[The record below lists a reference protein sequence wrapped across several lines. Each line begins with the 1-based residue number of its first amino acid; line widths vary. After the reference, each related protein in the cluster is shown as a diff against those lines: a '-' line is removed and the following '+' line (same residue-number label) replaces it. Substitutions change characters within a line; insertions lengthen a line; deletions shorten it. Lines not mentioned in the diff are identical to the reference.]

1 MDGKSGRGIGSG
13 DIDGQV
19 RDVISLQDS
28 MAKKIVADLSPALGT
43 SSGSLVKRQTSD
55 FEAHD
60 LYLKGHFFWNQRT
73 AESMRAGISYL
84 KQAIAKDPNYALAW
98 AELSSAY
105 SLEPA
110 FGDMASDEIR
120 SLARDAAQKAVT
132 LDPGLAEAHTALGI
146 SLTFNDWNFAGGV
159 AELEKAIKLDPQN
172 SFPRLFHAWP
182 LFALGRG
189 EEAAADIMQARKL
202 DRLSPIINTRYGT
215 ALMWLGRNAEA
226 ERELRK
232 ALDVDP
238 NNLFARFELGKALA
252 LQGKYKEA
260 RIYFPDAIDC
270 EVGRCMGMVAWAAGR
285 EGRTDEA
292 RAIYKRL
299 EARSR
304 ERLISPEALAVAA
317 VGMGDKEL
325 ALDWLQKSV
334 EQHSFFVIFMKSDP
348 EFAPLMSSPRFK
360 EIANRVGI

>member
-1 MDGKSGRGIGSG
+1 
-13 DIDGQV
+13 IDGQMQ
-19 RDVISLQDS
+19 DVISLQDS

-43 SSGSLVKRQTSD
+43 SSGSLVKRQTSN

-110 FGDMASDEIR
+110 FGDMASVEIR
-120 SLARDAAQKAVT
+120 SLAREAAEKAVT

-146 SLTFNDWNFAGGV
+146 SLTFNDWNFTEAL
-159 AELEKAIKLDPQN
+159 AELDKAIKLDPQN
-172 SFPRLFHAWP
+172 SFPRLFRAWP

-189 EEAAADIMQARKL
+189 KEATADIEQARKL
-202 DRLSPIINTRYGT
+202 DRLSPIINTRFGT
-215 ALMWLGRNAEA
+215 ALTWMGRNAEA
-226 ERELRK
+226 ERELNE
-232 ALDVDP
+232 ALEIDP
-238 NNLFARFELGKALA
+238 NNLLARFELGLVLA

-260 RIYFPDAIDC
+260 RINFPDAIDC
-270 EVGRCMGMVAWAAGR
+270 EAGRCMSMIAFAAGR
-285 EGRTDEA
+285 EGRTDDA

-299 EARSR
+299 EARAR
-304 ERLISPEALAVAA
+304 DRFISPEALAIAA

-325 ALDWLQKSV
+325 ALDWLEKAV
-334 EQHSFFVIFMKSDP
+334 EQHSFTVIFMKSDP

-360 EIANRVGI
+360 EIANKVGI